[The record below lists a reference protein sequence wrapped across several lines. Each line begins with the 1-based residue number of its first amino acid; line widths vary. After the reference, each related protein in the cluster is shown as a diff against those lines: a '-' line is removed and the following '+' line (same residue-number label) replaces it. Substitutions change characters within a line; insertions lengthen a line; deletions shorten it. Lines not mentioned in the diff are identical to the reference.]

1 MKQKTLAKS
10 FKQHGVG
17 LHTGKAVTIEFEP
30 AEVNHGIRFMRVDMK
45 DQPVLP
51 ADVTQVVSTNRG
63 TTIRNGAAQISTVEH
78 VLSALTGTGVDNVLI
93 KVDGPE
99 IPIMDGSAWHFV
111 EGIQQAGIV
120 EQDLEREYFEI
131 DEPISFKD
139 EVTGTELL
147 ALPGEKFEITAMIDF
162 NSHILGHQYASL
174 HDIEEYTSQIAPCRT
189 FVFIRELE
197 QLFDQNLIKG
207 GDLEN
212 AVVIADRLMDQDELD
227 RLAKKLG
234 KQSIKV
240 EKTGILNTTSLKFEN
255 EPARHKLLDVIGDL
269 TLLGKPIKG
278 KIVARKPGHTANI
291 EFTKLLKRKLVEQ
304 RKLKGRPRI
313 DPDQPPLY
321 EIEDI
326 RRMLPHRYPFLLVDK
341 IIEMNDNYIVGVK
354 NITFNE
360 ELFQGHFPGNPI
372 FPGVLQVEAL
382 AQVGGVFV
390 LSKVPDPENWGTLFL
405 KIDNTK
411 FKSKVVPGDQL
422 ILKMQLLSPVRRGI
436 CHMYGSAY
444 VGSRLVSEAELTAQI
459 VRNEPQ
465 QHE

>member
-1 MKQKTLAKS
+1 
-10 FKQHGVG
+10 
-17 LHTGKAVTIEFEP
+17 
-30 AEVNHGIRFMRVDMK
+30 MRVDMK
-45 DQPVLP
+45 NQPVLT
-51 ADVTQVVSTNRG
+51 ADVNQVVSTNRG
-63 TTIRNGAAQISTVEH
+63 TTIRNGEAQISTVEH
-78 VLSALTGTGVDNVLI
+78 VLSALTGLGVDNVLI

-99 IPIMDGSAWHFV
+99 IPIMDGSALHFV
-111 EGIQQAGIV
+111 QGIEDAGLL
-120 EQDLEREYFEI
+120 EQDSDREYFEI
-131 DEPISFKD
+131 EEPISFKD

-147 ALPGEKFEITAMIDF
+147 ALPGDKFEITAMIDF
-162 NSHILGHQYASL
+162 NSHVLGHQYASL
-174 HDIEEYTSQIAPCRT
+174 QNMDEYATQIAPCRT

-197 QLFDQNLIKG
+197 QLFDQNLIRG
-207 GDLEN
+207 GELEN

-313 DPDQPPLY
+313 DPDQPAIY
-321 EIEDI
+321 DIEDV

-341 IIEMNDNYIVGVK
+341 IMEMSENHIVGVK

-360 ELFQGHFPGNPI
+360 PLFQGHFPGNSI
-372 FPGVLQVEAL
+372 FPGVLQIEAM

-390 LSKVPDPENWGTLFL
+390 LSKVADPENWGTLFL

-411 FKSKVVPGDQL
+411 FKNKVVPGDQL
-422 ILKMQLLSPVRRGI
+422 IIKMQLLSPVRRGI
-436 CHMYGSAY
+436 CQMYGTAY
-444 VGSRLVSEAELTAQI
+444 VGSRLVSESEITAQI
-459 VRNEPQ
+459 VRNEPH
-465 QHE
+465 HE

>member
-1 MKQKTLAKS
+1 MKQKTLARS
-10 FKQHGVG
+10 FKQEGVG
-17 LHTGKAVTIEFEP
+17 LHTGKSVIIEFEP

-45 DQPVLP
+45 DQPVLT

-63 TTIRNGAAQISTVEH
+63 TTIRNGEAQISTVEH

-99 IPIMDGSAWHFV
+99 IPIMDGSAMHFV
-111 EGIQQAGIV
+111 EGILDAGIL
-120 EQDLEREYFEI
+120 EQDADREYFEI
-131 DEPISFKD
+131 EEPISFRD

-147 ALPGEKFEITAMIDF
+147 ALPGDKFEITAMIDF
-162 NSHILGHQYASL
+162 NSQILGHQYASL
-174 HDIEEYTSQIAPCRT
+174 QNLDEYATQIAPCRT

-255 EPARHKLLDVIGDL
+255 EPARHKLLDIIGDL
-269 TLLGKPIKG
+269 TLLGRPIKG

-313 DPDQPPLY
+313 DPDQPPIY
-321 EIEDI
+321 DVKEIQ
-326 RRMLPHRYPFLLVDK
+326 RMLPHRYPFLLVDK
-341 IIEMNDNYIVGVK
+341 IVEMTETYIVGVK

-360 ELFQGHFPGNPI
+360 PLFTGHFPGNSI

-390 LSKVPDPENWGTLFL
+390 LSKVADPENWGTLFL

-422 ILKMQLLSPVRRGI
+422 ILKMQLISPVRRGI
-436 CHMYGSAY
+436 CQMYGTAY
-444 VGSRLVSEAELTAQI
+444 VGSRLVSESEITAQI

-465 QHE
+465 HE

>member
-1 MKQKTLAKS
+1 MRQKTLAKS
-10 FKQHGVG
+10 FKLEGVG
-17 LHTGKAVTIEFEP
+17 LHTGKSVIIEFEP
-30 AEVNHGIRFMRVDMK
+30 AEPNHGIRFVRVDMK
-45 DQPVLP
+45 DQPVLT
-51 ADVTQVVSTNRG
+51 ADVNQVVSTNRG
-63 TTIRNGAAQISTVEH
+63 TTIRNGEAQISTVEH
-78 VLSALTGTGVDNVLI
+78 VLSSLTGTGVDNVLI

-99 IPIMDGSAWHFV
+99 IPIMDGSAIHFV
-111 EGIQQAGIV
+111 EGILKAGIL
-120 EQDLEREYFEI
+120 EQDIDREYFEI
-131 DEPISFKD
+131 EEPISFKD

-147 ALPGEKFEITAMIDF
+147 ALPGDKFEITAMIDF
-162 NSHILGHQYASL
+162 NSQILGHQYASL
-174 HDIEEYTSQIAPCRT
+174 QNIEEYTTQIAPCRT

-207 GDLEN
+207 GDLDN

-234 KQSIKV
+234 KNSIKV

-291 EFTKLLKRKLVEQ
+291 EFTKLLKRKLIEQ

-313 DPDQPPLY
+313 DPDQPPIY
-321 EIEDI
+321 DVEDI

-341 IIEMNDNYIVGVK
+341 IVEMSETSIVGVK
-354 NITFNE
+354 NVTFNE
-360 ELFQGHFPGNPI
+360 ALFQGHFPENSI

-390 LSKVPDPENWGTLFL
+390 LSKVADPENWGTLFL

-436 CHMYGSAY
+436 CHMYGTAY
-444 VGSRLVSEAELTAQI
+444 VGSRLVSEGELTAQI

-465 QHE
+465 HE

>member
-10 FKQHGVG
+10 FSLEGVG
-17 LHTGKAVTIEFEP
+17 LHTGKTVIIEFEP
-30 AEVNHGIRFMRVDMK
+30 AEINHGIKFMRVDMQ
-45 DQPVLP
+45 DQPVLT
-51 ADVTQVVSTNRG
+51 ADVNQVVSTNRG
-63 TTIRNGAAQISTVEH
+63 TTIRNGEAQISTVEH

-93 KVDGPE
+93 KVNGPE
-99 IPIMDGSAWHFV
+99 IPIMDGSAIDFV
-111 EGIQQAGIV
+111 DGILEAGLTEQAS
-120 EQDLEREYFEI
+120 DREYFEI
-131 DEPISFKD
+131 EEPISFRD

-147 ALPGEKFEITAMIDF
+147 ALPGDKFEVTAMIDF
-162 NSHILGHQYASL
+162 NSQILGHQYASL
-174 HDIEEYTSQIAPCRT
+174 QNIEDYATQIAPCRT
-189 FVFIRELE
+189 FVFVRELE

-255 EPARHKLLDVIGDL
+255 EPARHKLLDVLGDL

-291 EFTKLLKRKLVEQ
+291 EFTKLLKRKMMEQ

-313 DPDQPPLY
+313 DPDQPPIFD
-321 EIEDI
+321 IESI
-326 RRMLPHRYPFLLVDK
+326 RKLLPHRYPFLLVDK
-341 IIEMNDNYIVGVK
+341 IVEMTDNYIVGVK

-360 ELFQGHFPGNPI
+360 PFFQGHFPGNSI
-372 FPGVLQVEAL
+372 FPGVLQIEAL

-390 LSKVPDPENWGTLFL
+390 LSKVEDPENWGTLLL

-411 FKSKVVPGDQL
+411 FKYKVSPGDQL
-422 ILKMQLLSPVRRGI
+422 ILKMELLSAVRRGI
-436 CHMYGSAY
+436 CLMYGTAY
-444 VGSRLVSEAELTAQI
+444 VGSKLVSESELTAQI
-459 VRNEPQ
+459 VRNQPPNE
-465 QHE
+465 

>member
-10 FKQHGVG
+10 FRQEGVG
-17 LHTGKAVTIEFEP
+17 LHTGKSVIIEFEP
-30 AEVNHGIRFMRVDMK
+30 AEGNHGIRFMRIDM
-45 DQPVLP
+45 PERPILI
-51 ADVTQVVSTNRG
+51 ADVNHVVSTNRG
-63 TTIRNGAAQISTVEH
+63 TTIRNGEAQISTVEH

-93 KVDGPE
+93 KVNGPE
-99 IPIMDGSAWHFV
+99 IPIMDGSALSFV
-111 EGIQQAGIV
+111 EGILEAGIV
-120 EQDLEREYFEI
+120 ELDSERDYFEI
-131 DEPISFKD
+131 EEPISFRD

-147 ALPGEKFEITAMIDF
+147 ALPGDRFEITAMIDF
-162 NSHILGHQYASL
+162 NSQILGHQYASL
-174 HDIEEYTSQIAPCRT
+174 QNMDDYVSQIAPCRT

-207 GDLEN
+207 GDLDN

-291 EFTKLLKRKLVEQ
+291 EFTKLLKKKLIEQ
-304 RKLKGRPRI
+304 RKLKGRPKI
-313 DPDQPPLY
+313 DPDQPPIFD
-321 EIEDI
+321 IEDI
-326 RRMLPHRYPFLLVDK
+326 RKMLPHRYPFLLVDK
-341 IIEMNDNYIVGVK
+341 IVEMNETSIVGVK

-360 ELFQGHFPGNPI
+360 LLFQGHFPGNSI

-390 LSKVPDPENWGTLFL
+390 LSKVADPENWGTLFL

-411 FKSKVVPGDQL
+411 FKSKVIPGDQL
-422 ILKMQLLSPVRRGI
+422 VLKMQLLTPVRRGI
-436 CHMYGSAY
+436 CHMYGTAY
-444 VGSRLVSEAELTAQI
+444 VGSRLVSETELTAQI

-465 QHE
+465 HE

>member
-1 MKQKTLAKS
+1 MKQKTLAQS
-10 FKQHGVG
+10 FRLEGVG
-17 LHTGKAVTIEFEP
+17 LHTGKSVIIEFEP
-30 AEVNHGIRFMRVDMK
+30 AEINHGIRFMRVDMK

-63 TTIRNGAAQISTVEH
+63 TTIRNGDAQISTVEH

-99 IPIMDGSAWHFV
+99 IPIMDGSALHFV
-111 EGIQQAGIV
+111 DGILKAGIT
-120 EQDLEREYFEI
+120 EQDSDREYFEI
-131 DEPISFKD
+131 EEPISFKD

-162 NSHILGHQYASL
+162 NSHILGYQYANL
-174 HDIEEYTSQIAPCRT
+174 QQIEDYSTQIAPCRT
-189 FVFIRELE
+189 FVFVRELE

-207 GDLEN
+207 GDLDN
-212 AVVIADRLMDQDELD
+212 VVVIADRLMEQEELD

-291 EFTKLLKRKLVEQ
+291 EFTKLLKKKLIEQ
-304 RKLKGRPRI
+304 RKLKGRPRV
-313 DPDQPPLY
+313 DADVPPVY
-321 EIEDI
+321 DIEAI
-326 RRMLPHRYPFLLVDK
+326 KRMLPHRYPFLLVDK
-341 IIEMNDNYIVGVK
+341 ITEMTDNYIVGVK
-354 NITFNE
+354 NITYNE
-360 ELFQGHFPGNPI
+360 MLFQGHFPDNPI

-444 VGSRLVSEAELTAQI
+444 VGSRLVSEGELTAQI

-465 QHE
+465 HE

>member
-1 MKQKTLAKS
+1 MKQKTLARS
-10 FKQHGVG
+10 FKQEGVG
-17 LHTGKAVTIEFEP
+17 LHTGKSVIIEFEP
-30 AEVNHGIRFMRVDMK
+30 AEINHGIRFVRVDMK
-45 DQPVLP
+45 DQPVLT

-63 TTIRNGAAQISTVEH
+63 TTIRNGDAQISTVEH

-99 IPIMDGSAWHFV
+99 IPIMDGSAMHFV
-111 EGIQQAGIV
+111 QGILDAGIL
-120 EQDLEREYFEI
+120 EQDADREYFEI
-131 DEPISFKD
+131 EEPISFKD

-147 ALPGEKFEITAMIDF
+147 ALPGDKFEITAMIDF
-162 NSHILGHQYASL
+162 NSQILGHQYASL
-174 HDIEEYTSQIAPCRT
+174 QNLDEYATQIAPCRT

-255 EPARHKLLDVIGDL
+255 EPARHKLLDIIGDL
-269 TLLGKPIKG
+269 TLLGRPIKG

-321 EIEDI
+321 DVKEIQ
-326 RRMLPHRYPFLLVDK
+326 RMLPHRYPFLLVDK
-341 IIEMNDNYIVGVK
+341 IVEMTETYIVGVK

-360 ELFQGHFPGNPI
+360 PLFTGHFPGNSI

-390 LSKVPDPENWGTLFL
+390 LSKVADPENWGTLFL

-422 ILKMQLLSPVRRGI
+422 ILKMQLISPVRRGI
-436 CHMYGSAY
+436 CQMYGTAY
-444 VGSRLVSEAELTAQI
+444 VGSRLVSESEITAQI
-459 VRNEPQ
+459 VRNDP